1 MAGESSRYASFEAL
15 TRKHGFVCISASE
28 IDMDKL
34 IVGVGEIIGIENVK
48 AVSRMNKKDCFFSFL
63 KCRWLLKSSSADFS
77 LIPIF
82 MFLFPPLDTPAKKL

>member
-15 TRKHGFVCISASE
+15 TRKHGFVCISPSE

-48 AVSRMNKKDCFFSFL
+48 AVSRMNKKNFFF
-63 KCRWLLKSSSADFS
+63 RFSSADGCS
-77 LIPIF
+77 SHRART
-82 MFLFPPLDTPAKKL
+82 FL